1 MGLAIDYCVDLE
13 VCCCVRI
20 DTPDFDCAYGRWH
33 SSEHH
38 QSEVQACAHY
48 QMDETYDCC
57 SRPER
62 CDYAPLFVSVEARLA
77 W

>member
-20 DTPDFDCAYGRWH
+20 DTLDSDCACGRWH

-38 QSEVQACAHY
+38 QSEVQACAHSPL
-48 QMDETYDCC
+48 DESYGYCLRVECC
-57 SRPER
+57 
-62 CDYAPLFVSVEARLA
+62 DFVPLFVSVEARPA
-77 W
+77 